1 MQVAGSIDVETEP
14 NEIMANLTPDQNPDS
29 GSPPN
34 PHDNQISL
42 ISRMLDL
49 FEGFAIATDTQ
60 GRIAYAN
67 AATSRISGYRQSE
80 LVGCSLETLFDLAD
94 EQRALIDR
102 CLGGRTAIS
111 FETTGKRKKG
121 PKFPVQFNAAPLNLE
136 TGGPGLVVFAVDI
149 SDLKLAAEEQ
159 ARLVTAVEHAAE
171 SIIVTN
177 PEGVIEYVNP
187 AFEKMTGYARKEVI
201 GQNIELVDSGRHSK
215 TFLSSIIDTLQ
226 RGEIWQGRIV
236 NKRKDNTLYETE
248 ATVSPIKNKI
258 GEITNYVSLQRDVSH
273 EVRLERQLRQAQK
286 MEAIG
291 TLAGGI
297 AHDFNNLLMGIQ
309 GNISLSLL
317 DVDDGS
323 PLLKNLKKIEQYIQ
337 NGVDLT
343 KQLLGFARGG
353 KYEISLLNINELLN
367 EQNLMFSRTNK
378 EVIFQDKCAPDLWS
392 VEVDRG
398 QIEQVLMNLYLN
410 ALQAMSGG
418 GTLITRTGNVIVE
431 KDQYN
436 PYYVKAGK
444 YIKITIEDT
453 GIGMSEEVQQR
464 IFDPFFT
471 TKEMGRGTGLG
482 LASVYGIVKNHEG
495 FINVYSEKG
504 QGTRF
509 EVYLPAS
516 GKGVPHK
523 EKVKEEFVEGKE
535 TVLLVDDEAMII
547 DVAERMLSK
556 LGYKVFTARDGK
568 EAIEVFKKY
577 RNKIDVIIL
586 DMIMPN
592 MGGGETFDR
601 IKKMKPEIKVLLSS
615 GYSINGQ
622 ASEILNRGC
631 NGFIQK
637 PFNLQNLSQNLRSML
652 EGN

>member
-1 MQVAGSIDVETEP
+1 MPPAGSNNTETEP
-14 NEIMANLTPDQNPDS
+14 SETMANLTPDQNPDPDNLPH
-29 GSPPN
+29 SPV
-34 PHDNQISL
+34 NQIPL

-49 FEGFAIATDTQ
+49 FEGFAIVTDRQ
-60 GRIAYAN
+60 GRIVYAN
-67 AATSRISGYRQSE
+67 PATSRLSGYSQSE
-80 LVGCSLETLFDLAD
+80 LAGCSLETIFDLAD
-94 EQRALIDR
+94 EQRALIDQ
-102 CLGGRTAIS
+102 CLRDKTTIS
-111 FETTGKRKKG
+111 FETTGIRKAD
-121 PKFPVQFNAAPLNLE
+121 PTFPVQLNAAPLNLE
-136 TGGPGLVVFAVDI
+136 TDAHGLVVFAFDI
-149 SDLKLAAEEQ
+149 SGLKMAIEEQ

-177 PEGVIEYVNP
+177 PEGIIEYVNP
-187 AFEKMTGYARKEVI
+187 AFEKITGYSRQEVI
-201 GQNIELVDSGRHSK
+201 GRNIELMDSGRHSK
-215 TFLSSIIDTLQ
+215 TFLSFIIDTLQ

-236 NKRKDNTLYETE
+236 NKRKDNSLYETE

-317 DVDDGS
+317 DLDTDS
-323 PLLKNLKKIEQYIQ
+323 PLSKNLKKIEQYIQ

-353 KYEISLLNINELLN
+353 KYEISLLNINELLK

-378 EVIFQDKCAPDLWS
+378 EVIFEDKLAPDLWS

-410 ALQAMSGG
+410 ALQAMPGG
-418 GTLITRTGNVIVE
+418 GTLIIRTGHVTID

-444 YIKITIEDT
+444 YVKITIEDT
-453 GIGMSEEVQQR
+453 GIGMSEEIQQR

-495 FINVYSEKG
+495 FINVYSEKEK
-504 QGTRF
+504 GTRF
-509 EVYLPAS
+509 EVCLPAS

-523 EKVKEEFVEGKE
+523 EKAREEFVEGKE
-535 TVLLVDDEAMII
+535 TVLLVDDEDMII
-547 DVAERMLSK
+547 DVGERMLGK

-568 EAIEVFKKY
+568 EAIEVFQKY
-577 RNKIDVIIL
+577 QEKIDVIVL
-586 DMIMPN
+586 DMIMPK
-592 MGGGETFDR
+592 MGGGESFDR

-622 ASEILNRGC
+622 ATEILNRGC

-637 PFNLQNLSQNLRSML
+637 PFNLQNLSKNLRSIL
-652 EGN
+652 EEN

>member
-1 MQVAGSIDVETEP
+1 
-14 NEIMANLTPDQNPDS
+14 MANLNPDQNPDP
-29 GSPPN
+29 GSPHY
-34 PHDNQISL
+34 PHVSQIPL

-49 FEGFAIATDTQ
+49 FEGFAIATDAQ

-67 AATSRISGYRQSE
+67 PATSRLSGHSPSE
-80 LVGCSLETLFDLAD
+80 VVGCSLETLFDLTD
-94 EQRALIDR
+94 EHRALIDQ
-102 CLGGRTAIS
+102 CLGGKSPIS
-111 FETTGKRKKG
+111 FETTGKRKANST
-121 PKFPVQFNAAPLNLE
+121 FPVQFNAAPLNPE
-136 TGGPGLVVFAVDI
+136 SDDHGLVIFAVDI
-149 SDLKLAAEEQ
+149 SDLKLAVEEQ

-177 PEGVIEYVNP
+177 PEGIIEYVNP
-187 AFEKMTGYARKEVI
+187 AFEKITGYSRNEVI
-201 GQNIELVDSGRHSK
+201 GRNIELMDSGQHSK
-215 TFLSSIIDTLQ
+215 TLLSSIIDTLQ
-226 RGEIWQGRIV
+226 RGEIWQGRVV
-236 NKRKDNTLYETE
+236 NKHKDNSLYETE
-248 ATVSPIKNKI
+248 ATVSPIKNNI

-273 EVRLERQLRQAQK
+273 EVRLESQLRQAQK

-317 DVDDGS
+317 DIDAGS

-353 KYEISLLNINELLN
+353 KYEISLLNINELLK

-378 EVIFQDKCAPDLWS
+378 EVIFEDKLATNLWS

-410 ALQAMSGG
+410 ALQAMPGG
-418 GTLITRTGNVIVE
+418 GTLITRTGHVKID

-444 YIKITIEDT
+444 YVKVTIEDT

-495 FINVYSEKG
+495 FINVYSKKG
-504 QGTRF
+504 KGTRF

-516 GKGVPHK
+516 GKGVPYK
-523 EKVKEEFVEGKE
+523 QKVKEEFVEGKE
-535 TVLLVDDEAMII
+535 TVLLVDDEDMIL
-547 DVAERMLSK
+547 DVGERMLGK

-568 EAIEVFKKY
+568 EAIAVFQKY
-577 RNKIDVIIL
+577 PDKIDAIIL

-601 IKKMKPEIKVLLSS
+601 IKKIKPDIKVLLSS

-622 ASEILNRGC
+622 ATEILNRGC

-637 PFNLQNLSQNLRSML
+637 PFNLQNLSRNLRSIL
-652 EGN
+652 EEN